1 MPVRFSVPSMLLVSL
16 GMLLAFPAAAVSEYD
31 VFGRPF
37 KEDNMI
43 PAGTRLCK
51 PTEKVETAPVFAKGV
66 KPLYPFGNL
75 LDSKDGSATIRFR
88 VNEDGSTTVIASE
101 TSGSS
106 TARKWFGNHAVMAV
120 GSWLFQPAQRAGAPV
135 ALECEVRFNFA
146 IQR

>member
-1 MPVRFSVPSMLLVSL
+1 MLLVPI
-16 GMLLAFPAAAVSEYD
+16 GVLLAFPAAAASEYD

-37 KEDNMI
+37 NEDNMI
-43 PAGTRLCK
+43 PAGTQLCK
-51 PTEKVETAPVFAKGV
+51 PTEQVETAAVFVKGV
-66 KPLYPFGNL
+66 KPLYPLGNL
-75 LDSKDGSATIRFR
+75 LDSKNGSATIRFR

-135 ALECEVRFNFA
+135 ALECEVTFNFA